1 MLLTGPVGITIC
13 FRCVTALL
21 SQVRDDEQRRGC
33 TYAGVTV
40 QDYAFMS
47 ADELRTRTRDIL
59 KGGARW
65 YPLTWAHKRKDAIS
79 NCMYRSASGIRV
91 RVCTDLMPVPLG
103 WITEDAPTE
112 GPPTD
117 SRASFHPGMPRKP
130 LSRRCAFC
138 QQDWKNVPGMGRN
151 KHANPAIPD
160 AGTLQVT
167 DLNLEICYE
176 CIVLANDTFEQ
187 AGSVFATASDAEENV
202 PVIWT
207 PTDNGEPRHPPF
219 SLAQVIAFCFDNRPE
234 SVGSWGIRFCPF
246 LTPMEA
252 HAAFEAW
259 ALEATVWKGPPLLRS
274 ENSSGS
280 RRVAWSDLR
289 IKLAGTGI
297 VVWIDGEREVE
308 KWWRTPEI
316 FNQFPWE
323 ETHVWD
329 EK

>member
-1 MLLTGPVGITIC
+1 M
-13 FRCVTALL
+13 
-21 SQVRDDEQRRGC
+21 
-33 TYAGVTV
+33 
-40 QDYAFMS
+40 
-47 ADELRTRTRDIL
+47 
-59 KGGARW
+59 
-65 YPLTWAHKRKDAIS
+65 
-79 NCMYRSASGIRV
+79 
-91 RVCTDLMPVPLG
+91 
-103 WITEDAPTE
+103 
-112 GPPTD
+112 
-117 SRASFHPGMPRKP
+117 
-130 LSRRCAFC
+130 
-138 QQDWKNVPGMGRN
+138 
-151 KHANPAIPD
+151 
-160 AGTLQVT
+160 
-167 DLNLEICYE
+167 
-176 CIVLANDTFEQ
+176 
-187 AGSVFATASDAEENV
+187 

-234 SVGSWGIRFCPF
+234 SVESWGIRFCPF